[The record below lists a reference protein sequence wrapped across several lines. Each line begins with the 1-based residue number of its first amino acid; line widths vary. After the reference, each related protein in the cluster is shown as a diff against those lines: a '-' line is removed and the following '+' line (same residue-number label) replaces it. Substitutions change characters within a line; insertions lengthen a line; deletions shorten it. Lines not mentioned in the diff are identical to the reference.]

1 MPHATPLE
9 FAQQRG
15 ASVSVLD
22 VHTRQRVMQ
31 AWRETFARAVKS
43 RTGNWVHLGYE
54 WHAFSYDFTR
64 SKSGARGLALY
75 LAEAPSEV
83 YVFPEDEGDDAFLC
97 RAPALFDFSDC
108 EADIIVFRLIFAG
121 PSRSRTSNRIWAR
134 TSPDPSGAIWTT
146 GSKRTADT
154 RCNFWVRARLL

>member
-1 MPHATPLE
+1 MPYATPLE

-22 VHTRQRVMQ
+22 VHTRQCVMQ
-31 AWRETFARAVKS
+31 VWRETFARAVKS

-83 YVFPEDEGDDAFLC
+83 YVIPEDEGDDAFLC

-108 EADIIVFRLIFAG
+108 EADIIVFPPDLRWTVAFTHEQPDLGPYFA
-121 PSRSRTSNRIWAR
+121 RAEW
-134 TSPDPSGAIWTT
+134 
-146 GSKRTADT
+146 
-154 RCNFWVRARLL
+154 CNLDIG

>member
-31 AWRETFARAVKS
+31 AWRETFARAVKG

-83 YVFPEDEGDDAFLC
+83 YVFPEDDYAFLC

-108 EADIIVFRLIFAG
+108 EADIIVF
-121 PSRSRTSNRIWAR
+121 
-134 TSPDPSGAIWTT
+134 SPDLRWTVAFT
-146 GSKRTADT
+146 HEQPDLGPYFARSEW
-154 RCNFWVRARLL
+154 CNLDNG